1 MDIANY
7 RLAHIK
13 DDTRFRDQ
21 LAKYEAEI
29 AQEFGEQVVLI
40 AYGKDQD
47 SPNPN
52 S

>member
-1 MDIANY
+1 MDFDNY
-7 RLAHIK
+7 HFADIK
-13 DDTRFRDQ
+13 DGSKLRKR
-21 LAKYEAEI
+21 LEKYEAEI
-29 AQEFGEQVVLI
+29 AQEFGEHVVLI

>member
-1 MDIANY
+1 MDITSY
-7 RLAHIK
+7 KLAEIK
-13 DDTRFRDQ
+13 DDGKFREQ
-21 LAKYEAEI
+21 LARYEEEI
-29 AQEFGEQVVLI
+29 AQEFGEHVVLI

>member
-7 RLAHIK
+7 RIAHIK
-13 DDTRFRDQ
+13 DDAKFRDQ

-29 AQEFGEQVVLI
+29 SQEFGEQVVLI
-40 AYGKDQD
+40 AYGKDQS
-47 SPNPN
+47 SPNTN